1 MHRRRSN
8 RGASNAPGDERLHT
22 CRPGLPA
29 AVGNQRP
36 PWIGLPIGAVRRLEG
51 RSTPKHMPGVPQ
63 RPSRGLGT
71 SGHPFLSFAPSIVYC
86 AS

>member
-1 MHRRRSN
+1 MRRRRSN
-8 RGASNAPGDERLHT
+8 RDASNAPSDERLHT

-29 AVGNQRP
+29 AVDNQRP

-51 RSTPKHMPGVPQ
+51 RSTPKHMPGVP
-63 RPSRGLGT
+63 RHSALGT
-71 SGHPFLSFAPSIVYC
+71 SRHPFLSFAPSIVYY